1 MRLLTK
7 SFGSEL
13 TLNLQNAWSFSDLR
27 LDSLYYKAAAK
38 VIV

>member
-13 TLNLQNAWSFSDLR
+13 TLNLQNVGVSDLR
-27 LDSLYYKAAAK
+27 LDVYITKQLPK
-38 VIV
+38 